1 MSLSGELPERKLQY
15 WDRSTRSSWR
25 DPCRRRSHSTLAICV
40 DRPAAAAMSLFLP
53 PMPRATAASCFTSG
67 CLLISPFLPFP
78 LGGSAG
84 AGFCPTDFFL
94 AFFIVTTLVLP
105 IFPTFASVQWPHSY
119 ALTGLSRVPASS
131 SPALSSHPKAPP
143 LASSEQP
150 SS

>member
-1 MSLSGELPERKLQY
+1 M
-15 WDRSTRSSWR
+15 
-25 DPCRRRSHSTLAICV
+25 PC
-40 DRPAAAAMSLFLP
+40 
-53 PMPRATAASCFTSG
+53 ATAASCFTSG

-84 AGFCPTDFFL
+84 FCPTDFFL

-105 IFPTFASVQWPHSY
+105 ILPTFASVQWPHSY

-150 SS
+150 SSDWPCDPGSCSDQRAPGPRWRTPWLHRRRGSRAG